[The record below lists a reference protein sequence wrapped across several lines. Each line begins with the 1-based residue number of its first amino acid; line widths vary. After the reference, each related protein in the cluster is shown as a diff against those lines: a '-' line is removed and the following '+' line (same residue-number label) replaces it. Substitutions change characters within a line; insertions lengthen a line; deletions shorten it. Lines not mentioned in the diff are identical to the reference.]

1 MTEKTAQTL
10 ETLPVSQP
18 AEDSRVLPLA
28 VAGFICF
35 VIAVMLGTG
44 SWMLFGSH
52 TTKKVTQETIVEV
65 QPITA
70 ANTESTANVQ
80 IQNTAVANV
89 AVANTNPEPAVNLA
103 QQGVL
108 KIDSGEV
115 VLGGGETKLP
125 LERAVVGEFWIAET
139 EVTNAQYAEFV
150 KDANYAAPS
159 DWKKGE
165 MPKGRENF
173 PVANVS
179 WNDAA
184 EFCKWKEKKI
194 GLPVRLPTEAEWE
207 FAARGREGYK
217 FPWGNNWNAD
227 GVTTKEKGGKVS
239 AVKSFPLNRS
249 PFGIYDMFGNVWE
262 WTNDKVSENEQ
273 KADED
278 VKKAA
283 EKGESLRIVKGGS
296 AEDEQAE
303 LSKIATQI
311 RYQIPESTKISFVGF
326 RYVIIQKK

>member
-18 AEDSRVLPLA
+18 AEDSRMLPLA
-28 VAGFICF
+28 VAGLICF
-35 VIAVMLGTG
+35 VIAVILGTG

-52 TTKKVTQETIVEV
+52 TKKKVAQETTVDVPSIVV
-65 QPITA
+65 S
-70 ANTESTANVQ
+70 NTESSANVQ
-80 IQNTAVANV
+80 IQNTA
-89 AVANTNPEPAVNLA
+89 AVNTAANTNPEPPAFNLEA
-103 QQGVL
+103 QGVL
-108 KIDSGEV
+108 KIDGGEV

-139 EVTNAQYAEFV
+139 EVTNAQYAEFL
-150 KDANYAAPS
+150 KEANYPAPS

-165 MPKGRENF
+165 IPNGRENF

-207 FAARGREGYK
+207 LAARGREGYK
-217 FPWGNNWNAD
+217 FPWGNAWNSD
-227 GVTTKEKGGKVS
+227 GVNTKEKGGKLS
-239 AVKSFPLNRS
+239 AVKSFSLNRS
-249 PFGIYDMFGNVWE
+249 SFGVYDMFGNVWE
-262 WTNDKVSENEQ
+262 WTNDKVGKSEQ

-278 VKKAA
+278 VKRAA

-296 AEDEQAE
+296 ADEEQSE
-303 LSKIATQI
+303 LSAVATQI
-311 RYQIPESTKISFVGF
+311 RYQIPETMKNSFVGF